1 MKLLDDDGENKAVRW
16 FLAAYGGGC
25 SKTIGAMKAHLE
37 MSGFDGCWPDWCNT
51 EHPSAHLTKGGAQ
64 LWIRHLFSLEA
75 QQVAA
80 PVPMSG
86 HEISKWW
93 GSENGL
99 EDCDMCIH
107 GDFEKVVR
115 AVEAHYGIEAKL
127 VTKPDSRPTAPQP

>member
-1 MKLLDDDGENKAVRW
+1 MTPLQQAAQAVIDRWDSPLWKDDAPTAVV
-16 FLAAYGGGC
+16 
-25 SKTIGAMKAHLE
+25 IGALLKALYDE
-37 MSGFDGCWPDWCNT
+37 R
-51 EHPSAHLTKGGAQ
+51 AQ
-64 LWIRHLFSLEA
+64 A
-75 QQVAA
+75 VAA